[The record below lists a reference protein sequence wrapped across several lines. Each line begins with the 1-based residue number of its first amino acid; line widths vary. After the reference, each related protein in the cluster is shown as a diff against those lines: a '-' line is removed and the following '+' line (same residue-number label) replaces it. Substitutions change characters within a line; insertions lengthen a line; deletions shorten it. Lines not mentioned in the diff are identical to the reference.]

1 MKKANQEETRQ
12 HNRRLVFNLI
22 YQQGEISR
30 VEIARQTR
38 LTRTTV
44 SEIVAELIEAEL
56 VVETGMAAST
66 GGKPATLLQVVQ
78 DARLLIGID
87 LAEREFC
94 GALVDLRG
102 QIVQRLCLPVAES
115 SAEAALEQVYNLV
128 AQLLYLADRPVIGIG
143 IGVPGLMDPERA
155 RVREAVNLDW
165 HDLPLGDLLRQRFE
179 LPIHLAND
187 CQAAA
192 LGEYIFGDQR
202 ERANLLV
209 IKAGRGVGA
218 GLVLNGQ
225 IFYGD
230 DAGAGEIGHIQVD
243 ADGDLCRCGNVG
255 CLETIASTRALLH
268 QAQELDLAVVDFE
281 AFLREVENGNSRLLP
296 LIEDAAQA
304 LGGAVKHLVSALNIH
319 QILIAGSLS
328 RLGDTLLD
336 PLRQSLPG
344 GVLPALVQHTEI
356 DLAVLGDEIVILGA
370 ASLVLKQELGLF

>member
-1 MKKANQEETRQ
+1 MRKANQEESRQ
-12 HNRRLVFNLI
+12 HNRLLVFNLI

-30 VEIARQTR
+30 VGIARQTG

-44 SEIVAELIEAEL
+44 SEMVAEFIEAGL

-66 GGKPATLLQVVQ
+66 GGKPATLLQVAQ
-78 DARLLIGID
+78 DARLLVGID
-87 LAEREFC
+87 LAESQFC
-94 GALVDLRG
+94 GALVNLRG
-102 QIVQRLCLPVAES
+102 QIVQRLCLPVADS

-128 AQLLYLADRPVIGIG
+128 AQLLRLADRPVIGIG

-165 HDLPLGDLLRQRFE
+165 HDLPLGNLLHQRFE

-192 LGEYIFGDQR
+192 LGEFIFGQKR
-202 ERANLLV
+202 RQTNLLV
-209 IKAGRGVGA
+209 IKAGRGIGA

-230 DAGAGEIGHIQVD
+230 HAGAGEIGHIQMVP
-243 ADGDLCRCGNVG
+243 AGEPCRCGNTG
-255 CLETIASTRALLH
+255 CLETVASTRALLH
-268 QAQELDLAVVDFE
+268 LARGLDPAIVDFE
-281 AFLREVENGNSRLLP
+281 TFLQEVRNGNSRLLP
-296 LIEDAAQA
+296 LVDDAAQA
-304 LGGAVKHLVSALNIH
+304 LGETVKHLVSALNIN

-328 RLGDTLLD
+328 RLGETLLV
-336 PLRQSLPG
+336 PLRRSLQG
-344 GVLPALVQHTEI
+344 GVLPALAQHTDI
-356 DLAVLGDEIVILGA
+356 DLATLGDEIVILGA